1 MSKALILVPR
11 PAPHLPAT
19 QEYLQARGLTIIPLA
34 LSTPQSTHIPYP
46 ANATALLLTS
56 QLAVQPGLPNLPA
69 YCVGEQTAHAARNAG
84 LNVAYAGQGNAH
96 GLGQGVAAQ
105 NLPPQTFLHP
115 HGSQANL
122 EWHSLL
128 TAAGHQVLA
137 VEAYRPQ
144 PLATLPQHVAA
155 TLHTTPPTH
164 TFLFSA
170 GSANHLANLLKQANM
185 APTGTA
191 VAFSEAVAKVARQH
205 WPQVRVATRPT
216 LAAMVQALRNQENNK
231 ALK

>member
-19 QEYLQARGLTIIPLA
+19 QEYLQARGLAIIPLA
-34 LSTPQSTHIPYP
+34 LSEPHPTHAPYP
-46 ANATALLLTS
+46 AGATALLLTS

-69 YCVGEQTAHAARNAG
+69 YCVGAQTAAAARNAG

-96 GLGQGVAAQ
+96 HLGQGVAAQ

-115 HGSQANL
+115 HGSQAQL

-128 TAAGHQVLA
+128 TAQGHRVLA
-137 VEAYRPQ
+137 VEAYRQ
-144 PLATLPQHVAA
+144 HAIATLPHHVAT
-155 TLHTTPPTH
+155 TLQQTPPTH

-170 GSANHLANLLKQANM
+170 GSASHLANLLKQANM
-185 APTGTA
+185 PPTTTA

-205 WPQVRVATRPT
+205 WPQVRVTARPT
-216 LAAMVQALRNQENNK
+216 LAAMVQALS
-231 ALK
+231 